1 MNKRFDN
8 KIKKALENLKSQL
21 LADAENGEF
30 AIVPGYYN
38 ETAIVVNFTTQKGY
52 IVSRIQ
58 RLLPFYG
65 DTYYLSDETE
75 EDSEYATKETQISI
89 AEYIASKIEIPFY
102 KDDEIEDIKFMNLY
116 IGDYGSDG
124 KTEYVSLGYH
134 VEIK

>member
-75 EDSEYATKETQISI
+75 GDSEYATKETQISI

-124 KTEYVSLGYH
+124 NTEYVSLGYH